1 MKTMRRDVSGF
12 SLIELMMAMTILA
25 VALLALMAGITHC
38 IQQSEALQQYNLAM
52 QAAQSKLE
60 EIQAV
65 SAEDLD
71 AVVTTYNADP
81 ADDPD
86 GEGTAPGSVF
96 AVTGLIVTDDD
107 ADGIAGEVLVDD
119 TDPDLL
125 AVTVQVVW
133 QGPTG
138 AQTDV
143 TLLTLLTH
151 Q

>member
-1 MKTMRRDVSGF
+1 MKSLRQGVGGF
-12 SLIELMMAMTILA
+12 SLIELMMALTILA

-38 IQQSEALQQYNLAM
+38 IQQSNTHQEYNIAM
-52 QAAQSKLE
+52 AAAQSKLE

-71 AVVTTYNADP
+71 TVEPTYNADP

-86 GEGTAPGSVF
+86 GDGTAPGNAF
-96 AVTGLIVTDDD
+96 AVTGLSVTDGDE
-107 ADGIAGEVLVDD
+107 DGIAGEVVIDD

-125 AVTVQVVW
+125 EVTVQVVW
-133 QGPTG
+133 QGPAG

-143 TLLTLLTH
+143 TLQTMLTH